1 MAFRSLVL
9 VSFLLAGCAAKS
21 VQTEVQP
28 NAIAAVNQALG
39 KKELVLSGGVPI
51 LK

>member
-9 VSFLLAGCAAKS
+9 VSFLLAGCATGS
-21 VQTEVQP
+21 SQP
-28 NAIAAVNQALG
+28 SAIAAVNQALG
-39 KKELVLSGGVPI
+39 QKELALENGVPV